1 MIATIQ
7 HLTANWTTGQVLA
20 AFVAVTFGLSW
31 AGYTALKW
39 AYTRHFRREV
49 AIAQTIERHPAGSR
63 ITR

>member
-31 AGYTALKW
+31 AGYSALKW
-39 AYTRHFRREV
+39 FYTRRINREV
-49 AIAQTIERHPAGSR
+49 AIVQTIQRHPAGSR
-63 ITR
+63 INR